1 MVFYKAIQNED
12 SDTPMTD
19 SAFRKAV
26 PYIVWATGPVPIWAQ
41 GRSSNKDTYIGI
53 SVV

>member
-1 MVFYKAIQNED
+1 MTGHHKAIQNE
-12 SDTPMTD
+12 DTPMTD

-41 GRSSNKDTYIGI
+41 GRSSNKDIGI